1 MFVKELFSDS
11 FLFQCG
17 DRLDSLKYV
26 QPVQVVPIGDPV
38 PALTLDQQYIP
49 SFTYSNKR
57 SSLSAP
63 KSSYGAP
70 SSSYGASSPSYGAPS
85 QSYGAPS
92 PSYGAPS
99 PSYGAPSPSYGAP
112 SPSYGAP
119 SPSYGAPSSSYGA
132 PKARPGYKTPSTSS
146 SYRAPAVGS
155 TYSAPSPGY
164 SLGSVSSS
172 KASIGA
178 TQSFGSGSSN
188 SNGFNQEL
196 SSSFTSQTRSVREG
210 RIDEC
215 YCVSA
220 ALCPRNLVVGVQN
233 LVPGAL
239 NLAPGALNRD
249 YGSLIDPRVKN
260 TNSNI
265 SAEGNT
271 EE

>member
-1 MFVKELFSDS
+1 LFVKELFSDP

-70 SSSYGASSPSYGAPS
+70 SSSYGAPI
-85 QSYGAPS
+85 

-112 SPSYGAP
+112 SASYGT
-119 SPSYGAPSSSYGA
+119 
-132 PKARPGYKTPSTSS
+132 PKARPVYKKPSTSS

-164 SLGSVSSS
+164 SLGSISSS

-178 TQSFGSGSSN
+178 TQSFVSDSSN

-220 ALCPRNLVVGVQN
+220 ALCPRNLVVRVQN

-239 NLAPGALNRD
+239 NLVPGALNRD

-265 SAEGNT
+265 SAEGNI
-271 EE
+271 EK

>member
-1 MFVKELFSDS
+1 MKDLFLERRTVKTLNSIHLFVKELFSDP
-11 FLFQCG
+11 FMFQCG

-70 SSSYGASSPSYGAPS
+70 SSSYGAPI
-85 QSYGAPS
+85 
-92 PSYGAPS
+92 
-99 PSYGAPSPSYGAP
+99 PSYGAP

-132 PKARPGYKTPSTSS
+132 PSASYGAPKARPVYKKPSTSS

-164 SLGSVSSS
+164 SLGSISSP

-178 TQSFGSGSSN
+178 TQSFVSDSSN

-220 ALCPRNLVVGVQN
+220 ALCPRNLVVRVQN

-239 NLAPGALNRD
+239 NLVPGALNRD

-265 SAEGNT
+265 SAEGNI
-271 EE
+271 EK